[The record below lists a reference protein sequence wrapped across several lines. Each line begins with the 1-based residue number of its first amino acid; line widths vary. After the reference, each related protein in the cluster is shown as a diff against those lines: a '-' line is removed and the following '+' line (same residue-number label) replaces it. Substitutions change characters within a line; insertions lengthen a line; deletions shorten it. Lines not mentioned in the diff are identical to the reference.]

1 MEQRQIIT
9 MLNKDKRSNPD
20 LEKVDKA
27 EVLKKGKYV
36 GN

>member
-1 MEQRQIIT
+1 

-20 LEKVDKA
+20 LEKADKA